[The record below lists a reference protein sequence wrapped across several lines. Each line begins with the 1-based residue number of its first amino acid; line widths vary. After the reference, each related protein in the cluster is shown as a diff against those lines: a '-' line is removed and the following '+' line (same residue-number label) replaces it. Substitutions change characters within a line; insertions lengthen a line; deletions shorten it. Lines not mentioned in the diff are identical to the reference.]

1 MSQDHI
7 STPFHSD
14 IPIMPSKLGFQFKA
28 KIICLNKFVQIYL
41 QSREIVF
48 VFWRFFR
55 TKDSL
60 GSIYLTFKVMKTATW
75 FHKFF

>member
-7 STPFHSD
+7 FTPFHSD
-14 IPIMPSKLGFQFKA
+14 IPIMPSKLGFQFKT

-48 VFWRFFR
+48 DFGGF
-55 TKDSL
+55 L
-60 GSIYLTFKVMKTATW
+60 EQKTLWGPFT
-75 FHKFF
+75 